1 MRRADLPT
9 PGSVA
14 FLDAGWTHVRLLFAI
29 VPVTLFLAL
38 ATSHS
43 IRSGLLLEDSG
54 YVLLRVAEN
63 FRLGEGPVFN
73 PGEKRDLIDSPLW
86 IGILSVLSFSTQAP
100 LLVQLL
106 ALGLG
111 LGVLFVVLAG
121 PRLPVAG
128 ASASL
133 FLALDGLFASRVTNG
148 GSAILAGLYL
158 VVLFLIFRSARG
170 RSAASNT
177 TDSILAWFVALAP
190 LVRHELVCI
199 VVPATLGWAITD
211 PRRWRAWLPLGAAL
225 CSAGIWFFVRSS
237 YFDAVPAYWEPWPP
251 SAATVR
257 FGAAELGRWML
268 RRPLI
273 ALGLVVMVSAWVRG
287 PRRLGRGCGLAW
299 GLAALAAFALLPAA
313 GSEVV
318 RGVEIALPLG
328 YLMAVEAVWRGTRT
342 RFGLVAALLLVAAQ
356 PAATWSVRTSDPEIT
371 ASYVRLGQ
379 WLRAHAVP
387 GTVVGARRVGA
398 LGYYSRLQMEDVQ
411 GRVSTRVAEARALRP
426 TSSLAGWEGDFGL
439 MWSLEPDLV
448 LVAPNEPV
456 PSATVYVPNLD
467 ATPLALRGSIGVYRW
482 AGSPVWR
489 LASP

>member
-1 MRRADLPT
+1 M
-9 PGSVA
+9 
-14 FLDAGWTHVRLLFAI
+14 RLLFAI
-29 VPVTLFLAL
+29 VPVTLFLAI
-38 ATSHS
+38 ATSQS
-43 IRSGLLLEDSG
+43 IRSGVQLEDSG

-63 FRLGEGPVFN
+63 LRLGDGPVFN
-73 PGEKRDLIDSPLW
+73 PGERRDLIDSPLW
-86 IGILSVLSFSTQAP
+86 IGVLSVTSFSAHAP

-106 ALGLG
+106 TLALG

-133 FLALDGLFASRVTNG
+133 FLALDGLFASRVTSG

-158 VVLFLIFRSARG
+158 VVLFLILRNARG
-170 RSAASNT
+170 RNTPSNAA
-177 TDSILAWFVALAP
+177 DSLLAWFVAAAP
-190 LVRHELVCI
+190 IVRYELVCI
-199 VVPATLGWAITD
+199 VVPATLGWALTD
-211 PRRWRAWLPLGAAL
+211 RRRWRAWMPLAAAV
-225 CSAGIWFFVRSS
+225 AGGVAWYFVRSS

-251 SAATVR
+251 TAASVR
-257 FGAAELGRWML
+257 AAAADLAGWL
-268 RRPLI
+268 LHRPLI
-273 ALGLVVMVSAWVRG
+273 ALGLVVMVSAWARG

-299 GLAALAAFALLPAA
+299 GLALLAVFALLPA
-313 GSEVV
+313 GGGDIV
-318 RGVEIALPLG
+318 RSLEIALPLG

-356 PAATWSVRTSDPEIT
+356 PAATYTARTSDPEIT
-371 ASYVRLGQ
+371 AAHVRLGS
-379 WLRAHAVP
+379 WLRTRAVP

-398 LGYYSRLQMEDVQ
+398 LGYYSRLRMEDVQ

-426 TSSLAGWEGDFGL
+426 ATSLAGWEGDFGL

-448 LVAPNEPV
+448 LVAPQEPV

-467 ATPLALRGSIGVYRW
+467 ATPPALRGPIGVYRW

-489 LASP
+489 VAQP